1 MAEIEIID
9 IRIYEKMR
17 IVNERK
23 ISLNLL
29 HNRLHPLLKSFVEKG
44 PAGCSMQVMHNNETV
59 FKDVVGFA
67 DKETKMLMKED
78 TIFRIYSM
86 TKVVTCVAALMLYE
100 RGLFLLNDHLSDYLP
115 EFKNSKVYE
124 KNEGED
130 VEVVTA
136 SRPIL
141 VKDLFT
147 MTSGLTYGGNG
158 NETQIQVVKEFDK
171 LVKNRESLTT
181 RRLSQI
187 LASIP
192 LAFHPG
198 DQWHYGLSH
207 DVLGALIEVISGKK
221 LGQFFQDEIFTPLGM
236 NDTFFRIPD
245 EKLHR
250 LASLYNREED
260 GRLVKNENEEMNMQ
274 FHIFPEYESG
284 GAGLLSTLED
294 YSRFAHMLANGGE
307 FNDKK
312 IIGENTLKLMATNHL
327 TKQQTPNYNWDYL
340 KGYGYGLGVRTLT
353 DQAVGGINSSIGEF
367 GWSGLAGTWVLIDP
381 KEKISAV
388 YMQQMLPNFEAFHQP
403 RLRSVI
409 YGALK

>member
-1 MAEIEIID
+1 MN
-9 IRIYEKMR
+9 
-17 IVNERK
+17 V
-23 ISLNLL
+23 L
-29 HNRLHPLLKSFVEKG
+29 HNRLHALLKSFVEKG
-44 PAGCSMQVMHNNETV
+44 PVGCSMQVMHNNETV
-59 FKDVVGFA
+59 FKDFIGFS
-67 DKETKMLMKED
+67 DKETKTLMNED

-100 RGLFLLNDHLSDYLP
+100 RGLFLLNDQLSDYLP

-124 KNEGED
+124 KDEDGEIKI
-130 VEVVTA
+130 VKA
-136 SRPIL
+136 SRAIL
-141 VKDLFT
+141 VKDLFS
-147 MTSGLTYGGNG
+147 MTSGITYGGNE
-158 NETQIQVVKEFDK
+158 NETQIQVVKEFEK
-171 LVKNRESLTT
+171 LVKNRESLTNQ
-181 RRLSQI
+181 RLSQI

-198 DQWHYGLSH
+198 DQWNYGLSH

-221 LGQFFQDEIFTPLGM
+221 LGEFFQEEIFKPLCM
-236 NDTFFRIPD
+236 TDTFFRIPD

-260 GRLVKNENEEMNMQ
+260 GKLIKNESEEMDMQ

-284 GAGLLSTLED
+284 GAGLLSTLGD
-294 YSRFAHMLANGGE
+294 YSIFAHMLANGGE
-307 FNDKK
+307 YNGKR
-312 IIGENTLKLMATNHL
+312 IIGKNTIKLMTSNHL
-327 TKQQTPNYNWDYL
+327 TKQQSTYYNWDYL

-353 DQAVGGINSSIGEF
+353 DQAEGGINSSIGEF

-381 KEKISAV
+381 KENISAV